1 MIEVTDTAIQKLID
15 KKVGFIRLGVKG
27 GGCAGYEYYIE
38 DTSSY
43 ISMSDKLQN
52 YGKFTVVLDE
62 MSIPYLSGSTL
73 DWVKDG
79 LNEYFKI
86 INPKEESSCGCGVS
100 IQFNED
106 LVSLKQKVED
116 YNNGSQRC

>member
-1 MIEVTDTAIQKLID
+1 MIEVTDTAIQQLIK

-38 DTSSY
+38 DASDY
-43 ISMSDKLQN
+43 INMSDKLVD
-52 YGKFTVVLDE
+52 YGKFNVVLDE
-62 MSIPYLSGSTL
+62 MSVPYLSGSTL

-86 INPKEESSCGCGVS
+86 INPKEVSSCGCGVS

-106 LVSLKQKVED
+106 LVS
-116 YNNGSQRC
+116 

>member
-86 INPKEESSCGCGVS
+86 INPKEVSSCGCGVS

-106 LVSLKQKVED
+106 LVSQ
-116 YNNGSQRC
+116 S

>member
-38 DTSSY
+38 DASDY
-43 ISMSDKLQN
+43 INMSDKLVD
-52 YGKFTVVLDE
+52 YGKFNVVLDE
-62 MSIPYLSGSTL
+62 MSVPYLSGSTL

-86 INPKEESSCGCGVS
+86 INSKKVSSCGCGVS

-106 LVSLKQKVED
+106 LVSQ
-116 YNNGSQRC
+116 S

>member
-1 MIEVTDTAIQKLID
+1 MIEVTDTAIQQLIK
-15 KKVGFIRLGVKG
+15 KKVGFIRRGVKG

-38 DTSSY
+38 DASDY
-43 ISMSDKLQN
+43 INMSDKLVD
-52 YGKFTVVLDE
+52 YGKFNVVLDE
-62 MSIPYLSGSTL
+62 MSVPYLSGSTL

-86 INPKEESSCGCGVS
+86 INPKEVSSCGCGVS

-106 LVSLKQKVED
+106 LVSQ
-116 YNNGSQRC
+116 S

>member
-1 MIEVTDTAIQKLID
+1 MIEVTDTAIQKLIE

-38 DTSSY
+38 DASDY
-43 ISMSDKLQN
+43 INMSDKLVD
-52 YGKFTVVLDE
+52 YGKFNVVLDE
-62 MSIPYLSGSTL
+62 MSVPYLSGSTL

-86 INPKEESSCGCGVS
+86 INPKEVSSCGCGVS

-106 LVSLKQKVED
+106 LVSQ
-116 YNNGSQRC
+116 S

>member
-1 MIEVTDTAIQKLID
+1 MIEVTDTAIQKLIE

-38 DTSSY
+38 DASDY
-43 ISMSDKLQN
+43 INMSDKLVD
-52 YGKFTVVLDE
+52 YGKFNVVLDE
-62 MSIPYLSGSTL
+62 MSVPYLSGSTL

-86 INPKEESSCGCGVS
+86 INPKEVSSCGCGVS

-106 LVSLKQKVED
+106 LVS
-116 YNNGSQRC
+116 

>member
-15 KKVGFIRLGVKG
+15 KKVDFIRLGVKG

-38 DTSSY
+38 DTSDF
-43 ISMSDKLQN
+43 INISDKLID
-52 YGKFTVVLDE
+52 YGKFNVVLDE

-86 INPKEESSCGCGVS
+86 INPKEISSCGCGVS

-106 LVSLKQKVED
+106 LVS
-116 YNNGSQRC
+116 

>member
-1 MIEVTDTAIQKLID
+1 MIEVTDTAIQQLIK

-38 DTSSY
+38 DASDY
-43 ISMSDKLQN
+43 INMSDKLVD
-52 YGKFTVVLDE
+52 YGKFNVVLDE
-62 MSIPYLSGSTL
+62 MSVPYLSGSTL

-86 INPKEESSCGCGVS
+86 INPKEVSSCGCGVS

-106 LVSLKQKVED
+106 LVSQ
-116 YNNGSQRC
+116 S

>member
-38 DTSSY
+38 DASDY
-43 ISMSDKLQN
+43 INMSDKLVD
-52 YGKFTVVLDE
+52 YGKFNVVLDE
-62 MSIPYLSGSTL
+62 MSVPYLSGSTL
-73 DWVKDG
+73 DWIKDG

-86 INPKEESSCGCGVS
+86 INPKEVSSCGCGVS

-106 LVSLKQKVED
+106 LVSQ
-116 YNNGSQRC
+116 S

>member
-1 MIEVTDTAIQKLID
+1 MIEVTDTAIQQLIK

-38 DTSSY
+38 DASDY
-43 ISMSDKLQN
+43 INMSDKLVD
-52 YGKFTVVLDE
+52 YGKFNVVLDE
-62 MSIPYLSGSTL
+62 MSVPYLSGSTL

-79 LNEYFKI
+79 LNEYFKF
-86 INPKEESSCGCGVS
+86 INPKEVSSCGCGVS

-106 LVSLKQKVED
+106 LVSQ
-116 YNNGSQRC
+116 S

>member
-38 DTSSY
+38 DASDY
-43 ISMSDKLQN
+43 INMSDKLVD
-52 YGKFTVVLDE
+52 YGKFNVVLDE
-62 MSIPYLSGSTL
+62 MSVPYLSGSTL

-106 LVSLKQKVED
+106 LVSK
-116 YNNGSQRC
+116 S

>member
-1 MIEVTDTAIQKLID
+1 MIEVTDTAIQQLIK

-38 DTSSY
+38 DASDY
-43 ISMSDKLQN
+43 INMSGKLVD
-52 YGKFTVVLDE
+52 YGKFNVVLDE
-62 MSIPYLSGSTL
+62 MSVPYLSGSTL

-106 LVSLKQKVED
+106 LVS
-116 YNNGSQRC
+116 

>member
-38 DTSSY
+38 DASDY
-43 ISMSDKLQN
+43 INMSDKLVD
-52 YGKFTVVLDE
+52 YGKFNVVLDE
-62 MSIPYLSGSTL
+62 MSVPYLSGSTL

-86 INPKEESSCGCGVS
+86 INPKEVPTDDS
-100 IQFNED
+100 
-106 LVSLKQKVED
+106 LVINSAKKYKD
-116 YNNGSQRC
+116 YAIMYYE